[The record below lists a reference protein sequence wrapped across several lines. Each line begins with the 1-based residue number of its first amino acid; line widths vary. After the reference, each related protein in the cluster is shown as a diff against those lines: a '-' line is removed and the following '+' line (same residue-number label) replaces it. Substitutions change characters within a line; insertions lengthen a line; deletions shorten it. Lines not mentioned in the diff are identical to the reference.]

1 MFLYRHVSNSEKTL
15 TRLLGGLISIK
26 QRRSKESIRETDRQT
41 NRQRQKGRE
50 RERVSE
56 RVRE

>member
-50 RERVSE
+50 RERESE
-56 RVRE
+56 